1 MKKLIRNF
9 ILLIA
14 LSINYAHLVVAMEQ
28 APLTPRTHAIL
39 LLSQKLKD
47 HEETIS
53 LLCHARS
60 QDMQLAQ
67 LRESKLEKQLDEI
80 KKELQLTKQAIP
92 CIMPVAEDEQSGPD
106 SQKSVAVLLLKQAGS
121 KGALIAQAIIT
132 RHYVCQALQTL
143 IQKTKFTPRVKAL
156 LNDATPEIANLAA
169 GATVYATHRLVEQAP
184 KAIGL
189 FASIRQKLDCMPWYV
204 PYNFVDYYDRP
215 FYSTRPST
223 LHVEPLNKEGFC
235 VIAILGATS
244 FSVGWMIAANHETQ
258 ITQAM
263 EYLIKALKELK

>member
-1 MKKLIRNF
+1 MKKLLNNF

-28 APLTPRTHAIL
+28 APLTPRTQAIL
-39 LLSQKLKD
+39 LLNQKLKD

-67 LRESKLEKQLDEI
+67 LRESKLEKQLNEI

-132 RHYVCQALQTL
+132 RHYVSRSLQAL
-143 IQKTKFTPRVKAL
+143 IQKMRVNPRVKL
-156 LNDATPEIANLAA
+156 LLSDAAPEISNLVA
-169 GATVYATHRLVEQAP
+169 GAGTYATHRILESSDVYRLYSEIQLTLSSLGS
-184 KAIGL
+184 KAYSAVI
-189 FASIRQKLDCMPWYV
+189 KPLD
-204 PYNFVDYYDRP
+204 
-215 FYSTRPST
+215 
-223 LHVEPLNKEGFC
+223 KEATC
-235 VIAILGATS
+235 VTAILGTTG
-244 FSVGWMIAANHETQ
+244 FVIGWVLSMRQEKLVVKHAKSMEIFIET
-258 ITQAM
+258 
-263 EYLIKALKELK
+263 LKGLK